1 MKTPCTIFLS
11 SFVALIKLYIYNAI
25 IGFFGKVISLVK
37 TGKIIDLKIT
47 ISSNSFFGSK
57 LSLIT
62 LCLL

>member
-1 MKTPCTIFLS
+1 MKTPCTILFS
-11 SFVALIKLYIYNAI
+11 SFVALIKLYIFNAI
-25 IGFFGKVISLVK
+25 IVFFGKVISPVK

-47 ISSNSFFGSK
+47 ISSNSFLGSK